1 MPFTSEFTLR
11 DLAGPIGGVFGA
23 ERSLR
28 SRSDEPRAIVH
39 VTNLGDVGQVWSHIP
54 KNGSGKRHRSPIVG
68 TGAGLNE
75 DESILRSR
83 AEALER
89 YCSCVYQKEQFITAS
104 AEELGCDAI
113 DLDTIPRCSAA
124 ELSHPRCPLV
134 APNKKAPIRWVRGI
148 SLLTGQLVY
157 IPAVMVY
164 LYTGFVS
171 SAERICVQIT
181 TGCAVH
187 NSLEQA
193 VISGILEVIERDAIA
208 ITWLQKLSLPRIE
221 FEDIP
226 QGLAAHW
233 EAYQRCSQE
242 LEYVF
247 FDATTDIGVPIV
259 YGLQISRAS
268 ARVTTLVSCS
278 ASLEPI
284 AAVAKVMNDMAA
296 SREAFRVPRPAPDQP
311 EDCEDLFQ
319 GASHMARIDRSVAFD
334 FLLDSPERMTLN
346 EMPNLQVSPER
357 EALKAILALLRNNNL
372 TVYAVELSTDEAL
385 RAGMRAVRIVIP
397 ELQPFS
403 FHYRAR
409 YLGHPRLYD
418 ASKRMGYAVLAE
430 GQLNRWPQP
439 FA

>member
-296 SREAFRVPRPAPDQP
+296 SREAFRFRD
-311 EDCEDLFQ
+311 
-319 GASHMARIDRSVAFD
+319 
-334 FLLDSPERMTLN
+334 
-346 EMPNLQVSPER
+346 
-357 EALKAILALLRNNNL
+357 LLRTSPRIAKTSSKVQATWLEL
-372 TVYAVELSTDEAL
+372 TGPSPSISSWIL
-385 RAGMRAVRIVIP
+385 RRG
-397 ELQPFS
+397 
-403 FHYRAR
+403 
-409 YLGHPRLYD
+409 
-418 ASKRMGYAVLAE
+418 
-430 GQLNRWPQP
+430 
-439 FA
+439 